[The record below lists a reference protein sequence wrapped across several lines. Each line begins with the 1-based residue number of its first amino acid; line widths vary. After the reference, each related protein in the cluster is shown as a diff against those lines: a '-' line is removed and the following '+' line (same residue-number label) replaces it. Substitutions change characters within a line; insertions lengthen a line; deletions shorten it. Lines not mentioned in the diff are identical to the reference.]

1 MNCIISTVQP
11 LRYLLGIHRRY
22 GWPHQPLQI
31 PQVHTWYP
39 QEIWVASPDLAI
51 HRRSISPLG
60 NLAGLIA
67 HGQSIKYLLGIH
79 MRYGWHHQ

>member
-11 LRYLLGIHRRY
+11 LSYLLGIHRRY

-51 HRRSISPLG
+51 HRRSINPLG
-60 NLAGLIA
+60 SLASLIA
-67 HGQSIKYLLGIH
+67 HGQSIRYLLGIH